1 MAAPTPPASGG
12 PGGRRPL
19 CGACARP
26 LAGCW
31 CACVRK
37 VQNAT
42 PLLILQDPDE
52 SRQAK
57 GTAALLAR
65 CLSRVELRVGE
76 RFDPP
81 ASTAGLVLLYPQ
93 TAGDV
98 ARPAPAPA
106 PQPAPMPTATDRRIS
121 EAPIT
126 LIVLDGTWRRS
137 RRLLYENPWLRS
149 LPRLALD
156 TPPPSR
162 YAIRRAQADSQRSTL
177 EACALALT
185 QLDGDAAA
193 YAPLWEAMDDFIALQ
208 QALAKRPPPPGQ
220 AGAR

>member
-1 MAAPTPPASGG
+1 MRT
-12 PGGRRPL
+12 
-19 CGACARP
+19 
-26 LAGCW
+26 
-31 CACVRK
+31 VH
-37 VQNAT
+37 NAT

-76 RFDPP
+76 RFAPP
-81 ASTAGLVLLYPQ
+81 ASIAGLVLLYPQ
-93 TAGDV
+93 TPGDT
-98 ARPAPAPA
+98 APAVPD
-106 PQPAPMPTATDRRIS
+106 PMPITAN
-121 EAPIT
+121 EQAPGTPLT

-156 TPPPSR
+156 APPPSR

-185 QLDGDAAA
+185 QLDGDAAP
-193 YAPLWEAMDDFIALQ
+193 YAPLWEAMDDFMALQ
-208 QALAKRPPPPGQ
+208 QALAKRPPPPAS